1 MEGAHSQISWD
12 ELYQVIYRVLQNF
25 VPVVVVVVVDDVV
38 AVVDK

>member
-12 ELYQVIYRVLQNF
+12 ILYQVIYRVRQNF
-25 VPVVVVVVVDDVV
+25 VLVVVVDIV